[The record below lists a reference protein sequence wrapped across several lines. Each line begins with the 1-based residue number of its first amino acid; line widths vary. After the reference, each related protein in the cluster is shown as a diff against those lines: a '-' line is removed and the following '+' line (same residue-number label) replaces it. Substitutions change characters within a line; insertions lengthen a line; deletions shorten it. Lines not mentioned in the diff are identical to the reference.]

1 MHQQEETDLEGID
14 LIEYVEIAWKHRW
27 QIIIPTVVLAVL
39 AGIASFLLP
48 KVWEVDAI
56 VIPSKFLVQTENGEF
71 KEVLVASPVQV
82 ASQIIEGSYSGLISA
97 ELNIELRKLP
107 KIKAQN
113 LRNTNLVQISV
124 REKDPLRGK
133 EVLLSLYNHL
143 KSDFDKKIDV
153 EISGMNTRI
162 EQFKNDILNLENE
175 INTHENDIIKK
186 NNEIKLKGLDIESRR
201 IEKDKIG
208 KEIES
213 DKNRLKIFENR
224 IVEIQ
229 EEMRSIKTR
238 IDELDKQQRQALTEK
253 KEGTETLALLLY
265 SNEVQR
271 NLQYYNALN
280 ERISVERLNIE
291 SLINMINQRE
301 QTLRQI
307 DNQVSQIQTSADTI
321 RAEIDTINN
330 EIRKIKN
337 GINNINNEIKLAD
350 EKKNRVDYTQLI
362 KSPMV
367 SFSPV
372 SPKKKVI
379 VLLAGILGFCLSMG
393 VVIFRHG
400 LEKRKIKDRPAI

>member
-1 MHQQEETDLEGID
+1 MKQREEMDLEGVDLMEYID
-14 LIEYVEIAWKHRW
+14 IGWKHRW
-27 QIIIPTVVLAVL
+27 QIIIPTVILAVL
-39 AGIASFLLP
+39 AGIASFFLP
-48 KVWEVDAI
+48 KVWEVDALI
-56 VIPSKFLVQTENGEF
+56 VPSKFLVQTENGEF
-71 KEVLVASPVQV
+71 KEVLVAPPVQV
-82 ASQIIEGSYSGLISA
+82 ASLISEGSYNALISA
-97 ELNIELRKLP
+97 ELNIELRKFP

-379 VLLAGILGFCLSMG
+379 VLIAGILGFCLSMG

-400 LEKRKIKDRPAI
+400 LEKRRKSTPA